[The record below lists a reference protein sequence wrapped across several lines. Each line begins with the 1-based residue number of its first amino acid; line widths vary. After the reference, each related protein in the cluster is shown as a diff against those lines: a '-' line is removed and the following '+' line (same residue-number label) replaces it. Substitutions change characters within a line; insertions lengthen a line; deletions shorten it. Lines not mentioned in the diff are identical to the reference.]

1 MTMGNLKVTFSLVAL
16 VVLKP
21 GAKILLITPHVFC
34 WRPSPW
40 IGMGIASHRIDDAL
54 P

>member
-1 MTMGNLKVTFSLVAL
+1 MTMGNFKVTFSLVAMVL
-16 VVLKP
+16 LKP
-21 GAKILLITPHVFC
+21 AAKIPVINPHVFC

-40 IGMGIASHRIDDAL
+40 IGMAIASRRIDDAL